1 MAQARRTSPLVLIS
15 IVGLVLVGAFELAAP
30 SINGKPTEWVIVA
43 LCALPVFW
51 FVVIR
56 PFLVRRNDPPPK

>member
-1 MAQARRTSPLVLIS
+1 MPQARKASPLLLIS
-15 IVGLVLVGAFELAAP
+15 ILGLVLVGAFELAAP

-51 FVVIR
+51 FVAIR
-56 PFLVRRNDPPPK
+56 PFLMRRNDPPK